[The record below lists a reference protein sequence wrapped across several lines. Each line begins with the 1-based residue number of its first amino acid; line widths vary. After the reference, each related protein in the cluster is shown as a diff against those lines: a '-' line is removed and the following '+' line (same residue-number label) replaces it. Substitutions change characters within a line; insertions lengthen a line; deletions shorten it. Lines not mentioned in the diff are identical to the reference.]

1 MFIIHHSSF
10 IVSSLIVSWLW
21 PQPIDP
27 LHALALSALA
37 AAIPLFVVLL
47 LMGVL
52 RKPGYVAAAWGL
64 TSAFILA
71 ALIWRMPPGLAFASA
86 VFGFVYGLWPIMWI
100 VFAALWLYNLA
111 VDTGKFNLLRLWM
124 AEHGA
129 GDPCAQ
135 AILVAFC
142 FGALIEGT
150 AGFGTPVAMAAF
162 LLVGLGFSS
171 RQAVTVSLI
180 ANTTPVAFGALGIPI
195 VALAGVTGL
204 DLAKLS
210 SMVGRQLPFLSLLL
224 PSYLVLVVAGR
235 KGLRAAWPSAVV
247 AGASFA
253 LSQFLVSNFWGPYVA
268 DVIASLVSIAALV
281 LFLHWRKSRQAV
293 ILPSGNPDSPSRG
306 SGLGV
311 RDSQRASAGSTV
323 SSTDPEPR
331 TPTPTGVQLAPLT
344 RREAAAAW
352 APWVILSVTM
362 IAWSY
367 LKLFQVGRLAV
378 AVPGL
383 HQRVFIS
390 LYQKPYSAIYSFEPL
405 AAGTGA
411 LAATLLTALAFLTPL
426 RVWLGSGWKTLRQL
440 RLPGLTVG
448 LIVAL
453 AYLYNYSGMAYTLG
467 AALAGLGVLFPL
479 ASGFLG
485 WVACFLSGSDTAS
498 NLLFG
503 NLQVAA
509 AHQIGVNPILLAAT
523 NSSGAVTGKM
533 ISPQNIAVGV
543 TTVGLVGHEGEVL
556 RTTFWHSILLAAG
569 LSVLAFAQSY
579 WLKWMTP

>member
-10 IVSSLIVSWLW
+10 IVSSFILPW
-21 PQPIDP
+21 PQPINP

-37 AAIPLFVVLL
+37 AAVPLFVVLL
-47 LMGVL
+47 LMGVR

-64 TSAFILA
+64 ASAFILA
-71 ALIWRMPPGLAFASA
+71 ALVWRMPPQLALASA
-86 VFGFVYGLWPIMWI
+86 AFGLVYALWPIMWI

-111 VDTGKFNLLRLWM
+111 VDTGKFDLLRRWM
-124 AEHGA
+124 AEHA
-129 GDPCAQ
+129 SGDPCVQ

-150 AGFGTPVAMAAF
+150 AGFGSPVAMAAF
-162 LLVGLGFSS
+162 LLVGLGFSA

-210 SMVGRQLPFLSLLL
+210 SMAGRQLPFLSLLL

-253 LSQFLVSNFWGPYVA
+253 LAQFLVSNFWGPYVA
-268 DVIASLVSIAALV
+268 DVVAALVSMAALV
-281 LFLHWRKSRQAV
+281 LFLHWRKSGQPGRAGLQPRREARPDNLSDSDEGRDAAGLKPRPFDP
-293 ILPSGNPDSPSRG
+293 LPSESQPSEI
-306 SGLGV
+306 L
-311 RDSQRASAGSTV
+311 
-323 SSTDPEPR
+323 
-331 TPTPTGVQLAPLT
+331 LT

-352 APWVILSVTM
+352 APWVILCATM

-367 LKLFQVGRLAV
+367 LKLFQVGRTAV
-378 AVPGL
+378 AVPWL

-390 LYQKPYSAIYSFEPL
+390 LYQKPYAAIYSFEPL

-411 LAATLLTALAFLTPL
+411 LVATLLTALAFLTPL
-426 RVWLGSGWKTLRQL
+426 RVWLGSGWKTVRQL
-440 RLPGLTVG
+440 RMPGLTVG

-467 AALAGLGVLFPL
+467 AALAGLGALFPL

-569 LSVLAFAQSY
+569 LSVLAFAQAY